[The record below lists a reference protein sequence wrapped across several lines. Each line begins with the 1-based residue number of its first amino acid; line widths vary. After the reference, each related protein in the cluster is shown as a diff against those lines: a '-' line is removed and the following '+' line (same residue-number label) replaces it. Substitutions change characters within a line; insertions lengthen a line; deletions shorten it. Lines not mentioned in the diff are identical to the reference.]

1 LNEQVIREAA
11 IAEILHPTLPMTQQF
26 LEVNMVVVK
35 EHVPIVEDV
44 IYKEEEQIA
53 AVYFPIEGERYYLV
67 VYLNVEPYLS

>member
-1 LNEQVIREAA
+1 MNEQVIREAA